1 MMYLVSDPVYAN
13 QEELQHQLDQNG
25 KRNSI
30 NGKRNR
36 NQHHEDIPEE
46 DEQSESEDAATP
58 TARSARSFVP
68 QNQVTS
74 LRFARHFDAR
84 FLSLFR
90 LCCIVLVVC

>member
-46 DEQSESEDAATP
+46 DEQSESEDATTP

-74 LRFARHFDAR
+74 LRLAR
-84 FLSLFR
+84 
-90 LCCIVLVVC
+90 